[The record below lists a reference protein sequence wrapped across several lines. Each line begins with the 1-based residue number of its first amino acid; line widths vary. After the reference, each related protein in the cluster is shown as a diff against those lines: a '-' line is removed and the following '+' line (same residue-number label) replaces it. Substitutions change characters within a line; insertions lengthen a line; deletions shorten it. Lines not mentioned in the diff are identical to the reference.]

1 MSSVF
6 IAVIVMWVLSI
17 ATAPIVRYIGISMY
31 GGDGDML
38 WLAYLLYVTTIG
50 SVYSFLIYVLCTLL
64 LKMPFWGPKKDVS
77 LRGAS
82 FCLRNNK

>member
-17 ATAPIVRYIGISMY
+17 VTAPIVRYISISMY
-31 GGDGDML
+31 GKDGDML

-64 LKMPFWGPKKDVS
+64 LK
-77 LRGAS
+77 L
-82 FCLRNNK
+82 